1 MSTADFSAELPS
13 EGVSH
18 NDEYGEQL
26 PRVLGYRMPAEWE
39 PHAATWLSWPHK
51 EASWPGNF
59 APIPK
64 LYERLVRTISRHEHV
79 HILAGKL
86 DEEERST
93 VPTEIANMANVTVH
107 PVATDDSWIRD
118 SGPTFLVGSKAK
130 SKPALV
136 NWGYNAWGG
145 KYPPFDLDDAIPAE
159 VAAITGRQMFF
170 PEMILEGGAVD
181 VNGNGS
187 LLTSEQCLL
196 NPNRNPE
203 LSKEDIEEKLRDYLN
218 VTQILWLRE
227 GIVGDDTDGHIDE
240 LARFVN
246 PTTIVC
252 AVEEN
257 ENDENYAV
265 LQENL
270 ERLRSFR
277 DLDGRPFTIIPLP
290 MPQPLMY
297 TPENGD
303 AQRMPGSYCNFYI
316 ANGVVIVP
324 KFDDPADAR
333 VLDIL
338 RPLFPGREVIG
349 FRAREL
355 AWGLGA
361 FHCIT
366 QQEPA
371 L

>member
-1 MSTADFSAELPS
+1 
-13 EGVSH
+13 
-18 NDEYGEQL
+18 
-26 PRVLGYRMPAEWE
+26 
-39 PHAATWLSWPHK
+39 
-51 EASWPGNF
+51 
-59 APIPK
+59 
-64 LYERLVRTISRHEHV
+64 
-79 HILAGKL
+79 
-86 DEEERST
+86 
-93 VPTEIANMANVTVH
+93 
-107 PVATDDSWIRD
+107 
-118 SGPTFLVGSKAK
+118 
-130 SKPALV
+130 
-136 NWGYNAWGG
+136 
-145 KYPPFDLDDAIPAE
+145 
-159 VAAITGRQMFF
+159 
-170 PEMILEGGAVD
+170 MILEGGAVD

-203 LSKEDIEEKLRDYLN
+203 MSKPDIEEKLRDYLN

-227 GIVGDDTDGHIDE
+227 GIIGDDTDGHIDE
-240 LARFVN
+240 LARFVE

-270 ERLRSFR
+270 ELLRSFR
-277 DLDGRPFTIIPLP
+277 DLDGQPFTIIPLP

-297 TPENGD
+297 D
-303 AQRMPGSYCNFYI
+303 DQRMPGSYCNFYI
-316 ANGVVIVP
+316 ANGLVIVP
-324 KFDDPADAR
+324 QFDDPADAR

-349 FRAREL
+349 IRAREL

>member
-1 MSTADFSAELPS
+1 MSTADYDLPS
-13 EGVSH
+13 EGTSH

-26 PRVLGYRMPAEWE
+26 PRALGYRMPAEWE

-86 DEEERST
+86 DEEERSM
-93 VPTEIANMANVTVH
+93 VPARIANLPNVTVH
-107 PVATDDSWIRD
+107 AVATDDSWIRD
-118 SGPTFLVGSKAK
+118 SGPTFLVGKSG

-145 KYPPFDLDDAIPAE
+145 KYPPFDFDDAIPAE
-159 VAAITGRQMFF
+159 VAAITGRQIFT

-181 VNGNGS
+181 VNGNGT

-196 NPNRNPE
+196 NANRNPTM
-203 LSKEDIEEKLRDYLN
+203 SKADIEEKLRDYLN
-218 VTQILWLRE
+218 VSQILWLRE

-257 ENDENYAV
+257 TNDENYAV

-277 DLDGRPFTIIPLP
+277 DLDGKPFTIVPLP
-290 MPQPLMY
+290 MPGPLMY
-297 TPENGD
+297 ED
-303 AQRMPGSYCNFYI
+303 QRMPGSYCNFYI
-316 ANGVVIVP
+316 ANGLVIVP
-324 KFDDPADAR
+324 QFDDAADAR
-333 VLDIL
+333 VLDIM

-371 L
+371 LTK